1 LLKPAKY
8 AKGTINLF
16 HTYFAM
22 ATNEQTDQELNRPA
36 DATQLGADQAPATT
50 PSDDAH
56 DMSTVMADA
65 ERGRD
70 DVATAPAE
78 GANAQQGSDFDQQ
91 RRQGAAGNEHTT
103 GAFGPGQGMGHA
115 DTSGDEDRGYDQSG
129 YRGGLGASGG
139 REDLSD
145 RHFEEDQN
153 PFTGGYGGS
162 GAKRPDDAEDKNVG
176 LDAAGPA
183 QS

>member
-1 LLKPAKY
+1 M
-8 AKGTINLF
+8 T
-16 HTYFAM
+16 
-22 ATNEQTDQELNRPA
+22 TNEQPDQELNHPA

-65 ERGRD
+65 EQGRD
-70 DVATAPAE
+70 DAAPAPAE
-78 GANAQQGSDFDQQ
+78 GPNAQQGSDFDQQ
-91 RRQGAAGNEHTT
+91 RRQGAAGAGDKA
-103 GAFGPGQGMGHA
+103 GAVGQGQGMGHA
-115 DTSGDEDRGYDQSG
+115 AANGDEDRGYDQSG

-145 RHFEEDQN
+145 RHFETDQN
-153 PFTGGYGGS
+153 PFTGGYGGG

-176 LDAAGPA
+176 LDTSGPA
-183 QS
+183 AQS